1 MNSVNLVSDFD
12 IVSFF
17 VALAVAFYSFTKYSE
32 QSLGNRAFKRLIF
45 CSLILCAADF
55 FSCLTLKA
63 NAGTFLELFFH
74 SLYIFSALCFSQSIL
89 AYTNSYIYTK
99 AEALK
104 EKKKTVRA
112 LFPAVAVALAI
123 NAFTGFLFFIDDDF
137 SITRGPAYAA
147 IPIACAALALQSVIQ
162 LGRFAQKF
170 NRLQIR
176 VLCLFYETA
185 IALPFV
191 QDYLCPQVRVSPFV
205 FVFFTTTLLL
215 TLETPDDQALIATIS
230 ELEELQRA
238 LKISVEK
245 KTAEAMERREKLER
259 LTFEMMHALSET
271 IDAKDRYTSGHSA
284 RVARY
289 SKMLAQ
295 KKGLSPEKC
304 QQIFMMGLLHDIG
317 KVGVSTEILN
327 KPGRLTDQE
336 FAQIKAHPA
345 IGSTILEKV
354 SLLPEL
360 RTGARWH
367 HERIDGRGY
376 PDGLSG
382 EQIPLEAKIIAIA
395 DAYDAMTS
403 SRSYRPPMEQAAVR
417 EQIATGIGSQ
427 FDKEIG
433 TLMLEL
439 IDEDK
444 RYILHEYRK
453 RTDAQNTEA
462 AN

>member
-1 MNSVNLVSDFD
+1 MNGTFIVSDFD

-17 VALAVAFYSFTKYSE
+17 VSLAVAFYTYTKYSE
-32 QSLGNRAFKRLIF
+32 QNQGNRAFKRMVF
-45 CSLILCAADF
+45 CALLLCATDF
-55 FSCLTLKA
+55 FSSLTVNIKA
-63 NAGTFLELFFH
+63 GVFFELLAQ
-74 SLYIFSALCFSQSIL
+74 SVYIFSLIAFSQSIL
-89 AYTNSYIYTK
+89 AYTNAYIHTRAQVK
-99 AEALK
+99 K
-104 EKKKTVRA
+104 EKKRMMSIF
-112 LFPAVAVALAI
+112 FPIVACVLIA
-123 NAFTGFLFFIDDDF
+123 NFWTGFLFFIDDDF
-137 SITRGPAYAA
+137 SIAQGKAYIV
-147 IPIACAALALQSVIQ
+147 IPVVASLFAFNSAVQ

-170 NRLQIR
+170 TKQQIIVLCVFYEIAIAVPFLQDYVFPQIR
-176 VLCLFYETA
+176 
-185 IALPFV
+185 IAPFI
-191 QDYLCPQVRVSPFV
+191 
-205 FVFFTTTLLL
+205 FVFFTTALLL
-215 TLETPDDQALIATIS
+215 TIETPDDQALISTIT

-238 LKISVEK
+238 LKASVAQ
-245 KTAEAMERREKLER
+245 KTAEAIERREKLEK
-259 LTFEMMHALSET
+259 LAYQMMYALAET

-295 KKGLSPEKC
+295 RKGLSLEKC

-317 KVGVSTEILN
+317 KVGVSTEIIN

-336 FAQIKAHPA
+336 FAQMKSHPS

-376 PDGLSG
+376 PDGLTG
-382 EQIPLEAKIIAIA
+382 DQIPMEAKIIAVA

-417 EQIATGIGSQ
+417 EQIEKGLGSQ
-427 FDKEIG
+427 FDNEIG
-433 TLMLEL
+433 SLMLQL

-444 RYILHEYRK
+444 GYHLHEYVK
-453 RTDAQNTEA
+453 KKEDESL
-462 AN
+462 

>member
-1 MNSVNLVSDFD
+1 MNSANLVSDFD

-32 QSLGNRAFKRLIF
+32 QSLGNRAFKRLVF

-55 FSCLTLKA
+55 FSCLTIKA
-63 NAGTFLELFFH
+63 RAGTFLETFFH
-74 SLYIFSALCFSQSIL
+74 SLYIFAVLSFSQSIL

-99 AEALK
+99 EEALR
-104 EKKKTVRA
+104 EKKNAVRA
-112 LFPAVAVALAI
+112 FFPAIAAVLAI
-123 NAFTGFLFFIDDDF
+123 NAFSGFLFFIDDDF
-137 SITRGPAYAA
+137 SITRSPLYAA
-147 IPIACAALALQSVIQ
+147 VPIACAALALQSVAQ
-162 LGRFAQKF
+162 LGRYAQKF
-170 NRLQIR
+170 TKQQIKA
-176 VLCLFYETA
+176 LCFFYETSL
-185 IALPFV
+185 ALPFV
-191 QDYLCPQVRVSPFV
+191 QDYLCPQFRIGPFV
-205 FVFFTTTLLL
+205 YVFFTTALLL

-238 LKISVEK
+238 LKVSVEK
-245 KTAEAMERREKLER
+245 KTAEALERRERLER
-259 LTFEMMHALSET
+259 LTFEMMYALSET

-295 KKGLSPEKC
+295 KKGLPPEKC

-317 KVGVSTEILN
+317 KVGVPTEILN

-345 IGSTILEKV
+345 IGSSILEKV

-367 HERIDGRGY
+367 HERVDGRGY

-382 EQIPLEAKIIAIA
+382 EQIPLEAKIIAVA

-403 SRSYRPPMEQAAVR
+403 CRSYRQQMEQAAVR
-417 EQIATGIGSQ
+417 EQIEKGIGSQ
-427 FDKEIG
+427 FDKEIAG
-433 TLMLEL
+433 LMLEL

-444 RYILHEYRK
+444 RYILHEYKKRK
-453 RTDAQNTEA
+453 ESPDEEA